1 MAAVKKLPSGNYQV
15 RWLTPEGFSRKTTF
29 RLKADADRH
38 AAAMV
43 SSKADGAYIDSAAGK
58 VTFQAYA
65 EGWRAIQVHRSGTAA
80 QIETNLRRHVY
91 PVIGARP
98 IGAIRH
104 SEVQALVKDLH
115 VTLKA
120 TTVEL
125 VFRWV
130 QTIFKAAVAD
140 RVIPSSPCSAIKLPN
155 VDVVDVVPMA
165 PETVEAL
172 ADTIAPRYHAL
183 IILGAGTGLRISE
196 ALGLTNDRVDWIRR
210 SVKVDRQLVRDGS
223 AEPVFGPVK
232 DRRNRARTV
241 PLPIVV
247 VNALAEHVKVFGLG
261 PSGLLF
267 TNTKGEPVR
276 RSTFSENWRVAAAPL
291 GIPTGD
297 GFHQLRH
304 FYASVLIRSGESVKV
319 VQKRLGHTS
328 ATMTLDIYG
337 HLWEQ
342 DEEHTRT
349 AIDDVFKQ
357 RHA

>member
-1 MAAVKKLPSGNYQV
+1 
-15 RWLTPEGFSRKTTF
+15 
-29 RLKADADRH
+29 
-38 AAAMV
+38 MV
-43 SSKADGAYIDSAAGK
+43 SSKADGVYIDSAAGK
-58 VTFQAYA
+58 VTFQDYA
-65 EGWRAIQVHRSGTAA
+65 EQWRAIQVHRSGTAA

-91 PVIGARP
+91 PVIGV
-98 IGAIRH
+98 
-104 SEVQALVKDLH
+104 EDLN

-130 QTIFKAAVAD
+130 QTIFKAAISD
-140 RVIPSSPCSAIKLPN
+140 RVIPASHCGAIKLPN
-155 VDVVDVVPMA
+155 VDVVEVVPMA

-172 ADTIAPRYHAL
+172 ADTIAARFQAL

-210 SVKVDRQLVRDGS
+210 SVKIDRQLVRDGG

-232 DRRNRARTV
+232 DRRNRPRTV
-241 PLPIVV
+241 PLPTVV

-276 RSTFSENWRVAAAPL
+276 RSTFSENWRAAAGPL

-349 AIDDVFKQ
+349 AIDERLQATPGLRF
-357 RHA
+357 